1 MLRSMSN
8 EAIANIV
15 TILVLLFLFV
25 FLFWDV
31 VKGIYELRKRVLRS
45 RKVNV
50 RVLVDRLAKGEIS
63 TEKASRIVFGYE
75 DPPKD
80 LML

>member
-31 VKGIYELRKRVLRS
+31 LKGIYELRKRVLRS

-50 RVLVDRLAKGEIS
+50 RVLVDRFAKGEIS
-63 TEKASRIVFGYE
+63 TEKASRIVFGY
-75 DPPKD
+75 
-80 LML
+80 